1 MSWFRN
7 DRLSGDKAT
16 GRWARLT
23 AQIDET
29 LSAAADPRTAFSE
42 FSRLVESAFTIR
54 KGFLALREE
63 NQTRFLAIASWKKGG
78 ERRSLSLLLPQTAS
92 LFERVAETGQIYSEA
107 FAEFFDGNRIERSL
121 LFDHDTVSFMLRPL
135 KHDARVVG
143 LIGYSSD
150 LPDAFVTIEDGRLDP
165 AFDRL
170 AAFLGRLQP
179 DLSRVES
186 A

>member
-7 DRLSGDKAT
+7 DRLSDSKSAGSRAS
-16 GRWARLT
+16 LT
-23 AQIDET
+23 AQIDEI
-29 LSAAADPRTAFSE
+29 LSTKIDPRTAFSE
-42 FSRLVESAFTIR
+42 FSRLMESTFDIR

-78 ERRSLSLLLPQTAS
+78 ERRSLSLLLPQTPS
-92 LFERVAETGQIYSEA
+92 LFEKVAETGQIYSET

-121 LFDHDTVSFMLRPL
+121 LFDDDTVSFMLRPL
-135 KHDARVVG
+135 KHEARVVG

-150 LPDAFVTIEDGRLDP
+150 IPDAFVTIEDGHLDP

-170 AAFLGRLQP
+170 ATFLGRLQP
-179 DLSRVES
+179 SHMTT
-186 A
+186 

>member
-1 MSWFRN
+1 MSRFRS
-7 DRLSGDKAT
+7 DRLSGDKAA

-23 AQIDET
+23 AQIDEV
-29 LSAAADPRTAFSE
+29 LSEATDPRTAFSE
-42 FSRLVESAFTIR
+42 FSRLMESTFDVR

-78 ERRSLSLLLPQTAS
+78 ERRSLSLRLPQSPS
-92 LFERVAETGQIYSEA
+92 LFEKVAQTGQIYSET

-121 LFDHDTVSFMLRPL
+121 LFDDDTISFMLRPL
-135 KHDARVVG
+135 KHEARVVG

-150 LPDAFVTIEDGRLDP
+150 IPDAFVTIEDGHLDP

-170 AAFLGRLQP
+170 ATFLGRWQP
-179 DLSRVES
+179 SHVTT
-186 A
+186 